1 MACRR
6 RYLLHQPLFR
16 TQLAIDF
23 ILGEYCR
30 AEYFG
35 DQLEVALRHE
45 DLDLREAFEDFEN

>member
-6 RYLLHQPLFR
+6 RYLLHQPSFR